1 MNKLLR
7 MGLPLLCVVSLA
19 AIGCGD
25 DDDDDDVTSST
36 SNDDGSTSGTPSP
49 SPADMTVEITAVEYK
64 LTPAQITA
72 KTGQRVTFMLHNAGT
87 MPHDLEVELPSGDIE
102 LDTDVEP
109 GGVGEMT
116 STMPSSPGSFEY
128 YCPIPGH
135 KDLGMV
141 GTLTVE
147 AAAPPTGY

>member
-1 MNKLLR
+1 
-7 MGLPLLCVVSLA
+7 MGLPLICAVSLA

-25 DDDDDDVTSST
+25 DDDDNVIST
-36 SNDDGSTSGTPSP
+36 PSTDDGSTSGTPSP

-87 MPHDLEVELPSGDIE
+87 MDHSLEVELPSGDIE
-102 LDTDVEP
+102 IEGNVP
-109 GGVGEMT
+109 AGGMGELT
-116 STMPSSPGSFEY
+116 GTMPSAPTSFEY

-141 GTLTVE
+141 GTLTVQ
-147 AAAPPTGY
+147 TGTVTSNQ